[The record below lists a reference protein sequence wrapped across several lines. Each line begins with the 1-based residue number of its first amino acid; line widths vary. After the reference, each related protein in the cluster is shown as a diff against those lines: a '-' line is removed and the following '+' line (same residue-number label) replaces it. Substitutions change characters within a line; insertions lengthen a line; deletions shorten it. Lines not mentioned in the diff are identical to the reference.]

1 VPLYH
6 ASAHRISLQ
15 TVYSSSARSQ
25 MQSCFTCAE
34 DAVTS
39 EKHVGM
45 RYHGAQMRAVK
56 LSPTENTQIGDL
68 YRTTGLHRLTST
80 LDAKTSSPI
89 EDLVSV
95 RLHLVATPPAGPD
108 LHRGCCASCRPR
120 SVTPRVSNPH
130 DYVNNMF
137 KRP

>member
-45 RYHGAQMRAVK
+45 RYHACCKAVSNGEHPNRRPISYDGSS
-56 LSPTENTQIGDL
+56 SPHI
-68 YRTTGLHRLTST
+68 H
-80 LDAKTSSPI
+80 LDAKTSSSI

-95 RLHLVATPPAGPD
+95 RLHPVATPPVGPD
-108 LHRGCCASCRPR
+108 LHRDCCASCQPRP
-120 SVTPRVSNPH
+120 VTLCVSNLH
-130 DYVNNMF
+130 DYVNHMF